1 MKLHVTLIMRSGNR
15 VYVVLTEESFNALM
29 ADAQLLETEFVAVRG
44 QDGSEI
50 LLRPSDIESGSIKR

>member
-29 ADAQLLETEFVAVRG
+29 ADAQLLETEFIAVRG

-50 LLRPSDIESGSIKR
+50 LLRPCDIESGSIKR